1 MKNIANT
8 QTEES
13 KTFSVKVPVWS
24 WQLLN
29 IIADSREH
37 GTNGNDLVRKCL
49 EFIIESAKIDG
60 PIPTEFQALIDMLK
74 LDTAWHGAFNFS
86 DPAALTDVAQCVLIL
101 QQHDDKGKVRKGF
114 GLALIDKPFLPG
126 EKANMTLCVDDILE
140 RVMEVA
146 TPGIFRRLQRI
157 QEAMDCESVREV
169 LTTIIDRQLIDVAE
183 EDFLAEMPM
192 HGTHTEAGREYAYGK
207 RTKRKPRRNIDT
219 PMLNFLPSE
228 QLALSNNVREYEA
241 ALISE
246 GKPVPQ
252 KPADIMDEEWT
263 ECDHDG
269 DADSGK
275 DVDALEQLDFQPHG
289 GTW

>member
-8 QTEES
+8 QTEEH
-13 KTFSVKVPVWS
+13 KTFSVKVPLWS
-24 WQLLN
+24 WHLLN

-60 PIPTEFQALIDMLK
+60 PIPPEFQTLIDMMK

-86 DPAALTDVAQCVLIL
+86 DAEARMDVAQAILVL

-114 GLALIDKPFLPG
+114 GMAMIDKPFLPG
-126 EKANMTLCVDDILE
+126 EKTSMTLCVDDILE
-140 RVMEVA
+140 RVMEIA
-146 TPGIFRRLQRI
+146 TPGIYRRLQRL

-169 LTTIIDRQLIDVAE
+169 LTTLIDRQIMDVAE
-183 EDFLAEMPM
+183 EEFHNEMPL
-192 HGTHTEAGREYAYGK
+192 HGTHTEAGKEYAYGK
-207 RTKRKPRRNIDT
+207 RTKRKRRRNIEM

-228 QLALSNNVREYEA
+228 QLALSTNAAEYEA

-252 KPADIMDEEWT
+252 KPKDIMDEDWT

-269 DADSGK
+269 DSRADT
-275 DVDALEQLDFQPHG
+275 LEALDFKPHG
-289 GTW
+289 GIW